1 MLGKKKRP
9 SGLSYNTQAKRNQAA
24 TMNLLSALEGGGL
37 GGEGNTKLQEAVEA
51 SKRMLEEPE
60 KKYRGKAKVAASKAA
75 TSTNDSQS
83 ESSPS
88 GKMEVLYC
96 ILLMFVLMIILYY
109 VDC

>member
-1 MLGKKKRP
+1 MAERATPSCKRP
-9 SGLSYNTQAKRNQAA
+9 SRLQKNV
-24 TMNLLSALEGGGL
+24 GGT
-37 GGEGNTKLQEAVEA
+37 GE
-51 SKRMLEEPE
+51 
-60 KKYRGKAKVAASKAA
+60 KYRGKAKVAASKAA